1 MKNRLFILIALA
13 FAILLLG
20 VSAQAGTGKRIA
32 TAGASELLIP
42 VGARATALGGANLA
56 NIYGIDAMYWNPAGV
71 VGSSQRAEA
80 MFSHLQW
87 IGDINVNYVAAMA
100 NIGSFGAI
108 GLNVKALD
116 FGEIV
121 ETTTEN
127 PDGTGSVFSPNYLTV
142 GLNYSRMMTDRI
154 HFGVNM
160 KIISEKILATSA
172 SGLGFDFGLQ
182 YVNSTVGLK
191 LAVVLTNFGSDMKFS
206 GSDLETRVI
215 LPNTES
221 GTTESSVTI
230 PVASFDLPSQ
240 LKFGVSYDVSVARD
254 NVVTFMG
261 SFVNN
266 SYAYDQYVMG
276 AEYNFRDMFFL
287 RGAYAT
293 AYREGL
299 DSANDAFV
307 MVNQDFIFGPSFGAG
322 FKLRLGSNMTLNVDY
337 ALRTA
342 KYFENNQWFSFTLG
356 F

>member
-1 MKNRLFILIALA
+1 MKNRLFILIMLGC
-13 FAILLLG
+13 AILLLG

-42 VGARATALGGANLA
+42 VGARSTALGGANLA

-71 VGSSQRAEA
+71 VGTPQRAEA

-87 IGDINVNYVAAMA
+87 IGDINVNYVAAMV
-100 NIGSFGAI
+100 NIGNLGAM
-108 GLNVKALD
+108 GLNIKALD
-116 FGEIV
+116 FGDIV
-121 ETTTEN
+121 ETTVEN

-172 SGLGFDFGLQ
+172 SGIGFDFGLQ
-182 YVNSTVGLK
+182 YVNSSVGLK
-191 LAVVLTNFGSDMKFS
+191 LAVVLTNFGTDMKFS

-215 LPNTES
+215 LPDTES
-221 GTTESSVTI
+221 GSTESSVSV

-240 LKFGVSYDVSVARD
+240 LKFGVSYDLSVTND
-254 NVVTFMG
+254 NMVTFMG

-266 SYAYDQYVMG
+266 SYAFDQYVVG
-276 AEYNFRDMFFL
+276 AEYNFRDLFFL

-299 DSANDAFV
+299 DTASDAFV
-307 MVNQDFIFGPSFGAG
+307 SVNEDFIFGPSFGAG
-322 FKLRLGSNMTLNVDY
+322 FKFNIGSNMTLNVDY

-342 KYFENNQWFSFTLG
+342 KYFDNNQWFSFTLG